1 MVARTSVWR
10 GLEVSW
16 SWFPLLER
24 CCWLQEVWT
33 APKAWVS
40 PAWPLPQLEHTMG
53 TWGRAGW
60 LRELSMCP
68 GAAGGAKGRAPALG
82 SRRLRGATGQP
93 RRFLSLPSRAGLKG
107 ARTRALQGRAG
118 AARAAGKRASQGSHL
133 AAAVAVRA
141 GRGKQRLSV
150 RGSGMGGIHIAA
162 QCCAGTA
169 PHPSPLPAAAPGLL
183 PAARGTGHPRQGLL
197 LLLQPRARAAAFSQ
211 PRGRRGAAGAAGTAS
226 LCIVSIPSPGLLLLL
241 PPSCSLLGRWAGLV
255 EHCTLSVSPALL
267 GQTEDETGGEQFF
280 PFQIHSGAC
289 TLLR

>member
-1 MVARTSVWR
+1 MPSAWCTSDVSQRRRGCVAAFWLAIFTPMSPLKMSLLGLCSPYLFLTWLSLKALALGTGSKQGMVARTSVWR

-133 AAAVAVRA
+133 AAA
-141 GRGKQRLSV
+141 GRPGQ
-150 RGSGMGGIHIAA
+150 
-162 QCCAGTA
+162 
-169 PHPSPLPAAAPGLL
+169 AAP
-183 PAARGTGHPRQGLL
+183 R
-197 LLLQPRARAAAFSQ
+197 
-211 PRGRRGAAGAAGTAS
+211 
-226 LCIVSIPSPGLLLLL
+226 PGLWDGGNSHCSAVLCRHCSASQSSACCRSWP
-241 PPSCSLLGRWAGLV
+241 PPSCPRHWTPPAGASPPAPAPGQGCCLFPAPRPEGSGGSCRYSLSL
-255 EHCTLSVSPALL
+255 
-267 GQTEDETGGEQFF
+267 
-280 PFQIHSGAC
+280 HS
-289 TLLR
+289 